1 MPLAPAPEPDT
12 EPEPEAAP
20 ASAPEPTPAP
30 LPVCSL
36 PRFPCALPSATD
48 PCCRPAPEARGA
60 DPVEFEEPPPLPPPP
75 PRAAAR
81 ATVPSTPPAV
91 SRVPEAIPA
100 APTPAA
106 PAPAAPTPTAPTPA
120 PAAPAPAKPAP
131 ATPAPAALAPA
142 VPAPAA
148 VIDDAPAAASA
159 AAPVMED
166 PPVTDAVP
174 PRASVAVAASS
185 PVGSHAASSSSSSL
199 RSWRRAIS
207 ATPAAASCLL
217 SAASSPVS
225 ASMLWAWCLAAVGC
239 ACADAVRVGTGWVM
253 SVDCLVI
260 GAVFQEGKSVDRR
273 DGDIRHRAGVICTLH
288 DVRLQESAVEAI
300 GRLVEGAGRV
310 ASRPEVAVTR
320 RTRRPRPVRP
330 GVGALFQAGMMTR
343 DRRRFSPGRSRPE
356 AVEEGCRARP
366 LPRCPG
372 SRPIGR
378 RR

>member
-1 MPLAPAPEPDT
+1 MPPAPAPEP
-12 EPEPEAAP
+12 EAEPEAAP
-20 ASAPEPTPAP
+20 ASAPEPEPAP
-30 LPVCSL
+30 LAVCSL
-36 PRFPCALPSATD
+36 PRFPCTLPSATD

-60 DPVEFEEPPPLPPPP
+60 DPVEFEEPPPPP

-81 ATVPSTPPAV
+81 ATVPRTAPAV

-106 PAPAAPTPTAPTPA
+106 PAPAATTPAAPTPAAPA

-148 VIDDAPAAASA
+148 VTDDAPVAASA

-166 PPVTDAVP
+166 PLVTEAVP
-174 PRASVAVAASS
+174 PRASVAAAASS
-185 PVGSHAASSSSSSL
+185 PVGSHAASSSSSSSL

-225 ASMLWAWCLAAVGC
+225 ASMPGAWCLAAVGC
-239 ACADAVRVGTGWVM
+239 AWADAVRVGTGWVM

-260 GAVFQEGKSVDRR
+260 GAVFQERKSVDRR
-273 DGDIRHRAGVICTLH
+273 DGDIGHRAGVICTLH
-288 DVRLQESAVEAI
+288 DVCLQESAVEAV
-300 GRLVEGAGRV
+300 GRLAEGARRA
-310 ASRPEVAVTR
+310 ASGPEVVMR
-320 RTRRPRPVRP
+320 RCTRRPRPVRP

-356 AVEEGCRARP
+356 AVGEGCFARP
-366 LPRCPG
+366 LPRCPD
-372 SRPIGR
+372 SRPTGR

>member
-1 MPLAPAPEPDT
+1 MPPAPAPEPEA
-12 EPEPEAAP
+12 EPEPDPAAAP
-20 ASAPEPTPAP
+20 ASAPELAPAP

-36 PRFPCALPSATD
+36 PRFPCALPSAAD
-48 PCCRPAPEARGA
+48 PCCRPAPEARRVDA
-60 DPVEFEEPPPLPPPP
+60 DEPEELPPP

-81 ATVPSTPPAV
+81 ATVPRTAPAV

-106 PAPAAPTPTAPTPA
+106 PAPAAPTPAAPA

-142 VPAPAA
+142 APAPAA
-148 VIDDAPAAASA
+148 VTDDAPAAASA

-166 PPVTDAVP
+166 PLVTEAVP
-174 PRASVAVAASS
+174 PRASVAAAASS

-260 GAVFQEGKSVDRR
+260 GAVFQERKSVDRR
-273 DGDIRHRAGVICTLH
+273 DGDIGHRAGVICTLH
-288 DVRLQESAVEAI
+288 DVCLQESAVEAV
-300 GRLVEGAGRV
+300 GRLAEGARWA

-343 DRRRFSPGRSRPE
+343 GRRRFSPGRSRPE
-356 AVEEGCRARP
+356 AEGCRAQP
-366 LPRCPG
+366 LPQCPG
-372 SRPIGR
+372 SRPTGHR
-378 RR
+378 Q